1 MKKGMETSFCV
12 SFCALLCLSL
22 FLGCSESNTAG
33 ATSETTNGIAFKV
46 VDSLNK
52 PFACAQMKVYSKD
65 AFSVIDSALSDSNGR
80 VSFNDKLGICTD
92 QGCFVEALAG
102 EDSAFMSWSPVDF
115 ADTSVQKIALL
126 PSASL
131 IVRTGVSAQEI
142 EGLLENVQLESTPY
156 FANRFGSEYVF
167 AHVPAGS
174 FTIVAGDS
182 TVAEVALAPN
192 ESADTLVPVPGKS
205 VEYVFEDF
213 DDGDSLNNLA
223 KTYPNYGWYFNAVGK
238 ANFAIPDSAESFSSV
253 LKEDKDHGKY
263 LAVKFAIDTGFVLL
277 GTHLGLD
284 TGFFD
289 LSNLTAIRLT
299 VRGDCELNIALENLV
314 EKIDLE
320 NESGTD
326 FIGDYESLKES
337 EFLFLLNLIDSLK
350 DDGIM
355 AVSIS
360 ENFLFKNSLE
370 TLRKYLTCKK
380 NYIDTII
387 RIPNE
392 IVRSRPEVVIVFK
405 KNRTNKDILFIDMAA
420 DYETQRSGRAY
431 RKGDCE

>member
-1 MKKGMETSFCV
+1 MKKGIETSFCV

-131 IVRTGVSAQEI
+131 IVRTGVSTQEI

-299 VRGDCELNIALENLV
+299 VRGDCELNIALEHYREVGENTFKKSLWKAKAAENWNEIILHPGREVLEESSYQV
-314 EKIDLE
+314 EWKEISHEIGLFSIFMR
-320 NESGTD
+320 SGT
-326 FIGDYESLKES
+326 Y
-337 EFLFLLNLIDSLK
+337 
-350 DDGIM
+350 
-355 AVSIS
+355 
-360 ENFLFKNSLE
+360 LE
-370 TLRKYLTCKK
+370 VDK
-380 NYIDTII
+380 
-387 RIPNE
+387 
-392 IVRSRPEVVIVFK
+392 IVFEG
-405 KNRTNKDILFIDMAA
+405 IDF
-420 DYETQRSGRAY
+420 
-431 RKGDCE
+431 K